1 MFPNKLAPVLVIG
14 TASLKSPW
22 GNPVLKWE
30 GRSPPA
36 ALDTNQVSV
45 QWRPPADTG
54 GVWSGDSHPGDGGG
68 GGGLH
73 SAAFAPLLDTCCCV
87 CMLWPFL
94 RGSSSR
100 HFCLVTVGRGHESCM
115 MLPPVQVRLGRT
127 NLSRWVPTS
136 PGVVASPLDRGC
148 LGTL

>member
-36 ALDTNQVSV
+36 ALDTSQVSV
-45 QWRPPADTG
+45 QWRPPADTAVV
-54 GVWSGDSHPGDGGG
+54 GVWSGDGHPRGC
-68 GGGLH
+68 GGLR

-94 RGSSSR
+94 RGSSR

-127 NLSRWVPTS
+127 NLSRWVPSS

-148 LGTL
+148 LGTV